1 MGGASSRR
9 KGHDFERYIARRLRE
24 VMPGAPIHR
33 GLQSRGG
40 GAEEADVI
48 CPYFHVECKK
58 GPQPSPRAALKQATD
73 DAKPGQA
80 PIGVIGDDRKP
91 PFVVIGLEDF
101 LDFIK
106 EWWDLGEKV
115 Q

>member
-9 KGHDFERYIARRLRE
+9 KGHQFERDVANMLRE
-24 VMPGAPIHR
+24 VMPGADIKR

-40 GAEEADVI
+40 GAEEMDVE
-48 CPYFHVECKK
+48 CPYFAVECKK
-58 GPQPSPRAALKQATD
+58 GPMPNPRAALRQATN
-73 DAKPGQA
+73 DAKPGKV

-91 PFVVIGLEDF
+91 PFVVLSLEDF
-101 LDFIK
+101 LGFVK
-106 EWWDLGEKV
+106 EWWHAGGKD

>member
-9 KGHDFERYIARRLRE
+9 KGHQFERDVANMLRE
-24 VMPGAPIHR
+24 VMPGAEIKR

-40 GAEEADVI
+40 GAEEADVV

-58 GPQPSPRAALKQATD
+58 GPKPNPRAALKQAID
-73 DAKPGQA
+73 DAKPGMV
-80 PIGVIGDDRKP
+80 PIGVIGDDRKD
-91 PFVVIGLEDF
+91 PFVVIRLDDF

-106 EWWDLGEKV
+106 EWWFRGEE
-115 Q
+115 